1 VVYDVLDELV
11 PVEVTVP
18 ETTEEDVGP
27 VVDEELDDDVTV
39 PLFVLGELVGLE
51 LEVEADEIEDVLLDE
66 LVVATEEELLD
77 ELVLLVVEL
86 VDETEDVL
94 LDELV
99 LLVVELVLL
108 LVDELEVL
116 ETVAEELLLVVE
128 LLDELVLE
136 VLVVELV
143 DEVEVVDEVEL
154 LLVVELVEVLLVVE
168 ELLLVEVVEVL
179 LVVQTPGEAG
189 TAPHWYTSNLFP
201 EPQNSFGAPPQG
213 ILQSDNGAETLPHC
227 NWFPQ

>member
-1 VVYDVLDELV
+1 MVYDVLDELV
-11 PVEVTVP
+11 LVEATVP

-39 PLFVLGELVGLE
+39 PLFVLVEFVGLE

-77 ELVLLVVEL
+77 ELMLLVVEL

-143 DEVEVVDEVEL
+143 TGLPPTAIRLLPEMTYTRLLPNIGRWNFARPTVPGTLVIGSSTPLVGTARKADNP
-154 LLVVELVEVLLVVE
+154 LLVSAI
-168 ELLLVEVVEVL
+168 
-179 LVVQTPGEAG
+179 QT
-189 TAPHWYTSNLFP
+189 
-201 EPQNSFGAPPQG
+201 
-213 ILQSDNGAETLPHC
+213 
-227 NWFPQ
+227 

>member
-1 VVYDVLDELV
+1 MVYDVLDELV
-11 PVEVTVP
+11 LVEATVP
-18 ETTEEDVGP
+18 ETTEEDVGF

-66 LVVATEEELLD
+66 LVVATE
-77 ELVLLVVEL
+77 VE
-86 VDETEDVL
+86 L

-108 LVDELEVL
+108 
-116 ETVAEELLLVVE
+116 VAEE

-143 DEVEVVDEVEL
+143 TGLPPTAIRLLPEMTYTRLLPNIGRWNFARPTVPGTLVIGSSTPLVGTARKADNP
-154 LLVVELVEVLLVVE
+154 LLVSAI
-168 ELLLVEVVEVL
+168 
-179 LVVQTPGEAG
+179 QT
-189 TAPHWYTSNLFP
+189 
-201 EPQNSFGAPPQG
+201 
-213 ILQSDNGAETLPHC
+213 
-227 NWFPQ
+227 

>member
-1 VVYDVLDELV
+1 MVYDVLDELV
-11 PVEVTVP
+11 LVEATVP
-18 ETTEEDVGP
+18 ETTEEDVGF

-77 ELVLLVVEL
+77 ELMLLVVE
-86 VDETEDVL
+86 V
-94 LDELV
+94 
-99 LLVVELVLL
+99 VLL
-108 LVDELEVL
+108 LVDELDVL

-168 ELLLVEVVEVL
+168 ELLLVVEVVEVL